1 MKVAKSMCGTPEYIA
16 PEILMSKTGHD
27 KTADWWS
34 FGALIYEMFVGLPPF
49 YSEDKKKMFMNIIH
63 KPIPY
68 PKNKNIPPK
77 AISLMQSLL

>member
-34 FGALIYEMFVGLPPF
+34 FGALIYEMFVGLPTF

-68 PKNKNIPPK
+68 P
-77 AISLMQSLL
+77 